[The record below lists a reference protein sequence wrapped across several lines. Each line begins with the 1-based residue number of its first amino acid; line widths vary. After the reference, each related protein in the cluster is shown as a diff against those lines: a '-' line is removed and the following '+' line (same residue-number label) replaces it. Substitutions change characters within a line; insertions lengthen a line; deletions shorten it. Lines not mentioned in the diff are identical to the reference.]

1 MLNLIFMEFNSKIIY
16 FLYIFYQINSW
27 YFIPGFCGIPYL
39 DFKIKYLNDLKILNN
54 IFTHINVTY

>member
-1 MLNLIFMEFNSKIIY
+1 MLNHIFMEFNSKIIN

-39 DFKIKYLNDLKILNN
+39 DLKNDLKILNN